1 MSAPT
6 IRARARSREDRAGDP
21 LDGLVNLFD
30 LGIVLS
36 LAFLLAALS
45 SLDLTDEV
53 LKRSKPAQDRDRAPE
68 RSIVVRRDAPVR
80 TIEVRPGE
88 RVVGSGEV
96 LGTVYRLD
104 DGRTVIVPAD
114 GADLDAAGGSSGGA
128 SGAAEGASGG
138 AAGGASGA
146 AGGAATSGGG
156 AGGATSPPGGEA
168 GAGRP

>member
-1 MSAPT
+1 MSGPT

-53 LKRSKPAQDRDRAPE
+53 LKGARPPQRQDSADRAPADAL
-68 RSIVVRRDAPVR
+68 VVRRDADVR
-80 TIEVRPGE
+80 TIQIRPGE
-88 RVVGSGEV
+88 RVVGTGSV

-104 DGRTVIVPAD
+104 DGRTVIVPAE
-114 GADLDAAGGSSGGA
+114 GADLGTG
-128 SGAAEGASGG
+128 GASGG
-138 AAGGASGA
+138 ADGAQGDAMAGGG
-146 AGGAATSGGG
+146 
-156 AGGATSPPGGEA
+156 
-168 GAGRP
+168 